1 MLQIKTALRRFGAP
15 LVVGLTLVGCKGDTS
30 LLGPGEISQ
39 ASDRSGSPS
48 INVITWN
55 VYVGASIEDILL
67 AQTEEEFL
75 LAVMNA
81 WAEVQATNF
90 EERADA
96 LADQIVARA
105 PHLIG
110 LQEVTLFRR
119 QSPGDLALVAAGVI
133 PPEAAQDAEDVE
145 LDYLSLLL
153 DALADRGLIYQVAAM
168 SENMDLEVPLVT
180 GAPIPDDMRLT
191 DYDVILVRDDVN
203 WNPASAD
210 NGNFPDALSLSVAGT
225 DVSLPRGW
233 ASVDFTFKGLP
244 YRFLTTH
251 LEPAD
256 IAPGVVHPVLAQLQA
271 DQLATLMSV
280 MDFSPYPVIA
290 TGDFN
295 SAADGST
302 TSTYQDMLDAGFI
315 DAWTTGRPLGDGY
328 TSNQA
333 GDLMNGVSTLF
344 HRIDFV
350 FYRDAH
356 TTAGGNFSGSIHVD
370 RIGEEQA
377 DRTPSGLW
385 PSDHAGVTAE
395 LRIAPG
401 EGL

>member
-1 MLQIKTALRRFGAP
+1 MFQIRTIISRFGVP
-15 LVVGLTLVGCKGDTS
+15 LLVGLALYGCEGDSS
-30 LLGPGEISQ
+30 LLSPVDVSQ
-39 ASDRSGSPS
+39 GRDRAGSPS
-48 INVITWN
+48 LEILTWN
-55 VYVGASIEDILL
+55 VYVGASLEDILL
-67 AQTEEEFL
+67 AETETDFL
-75 LAVMNA
+75 LAVMAA

-90 EERADA
+90 EERAEA

-119 QSPGDLALVAAGVI
+119 QSPGDLALVAAGFI

-153 DALADRGLIYQVAAM
+153 DALADRGFVYQVASM
-168 SENMDLEVPLVT
+168 SENMDLEVPLLT

-191 DYDVILVRDDVN
+191 DYDVILVRDDVD
-203 WNPASAD
+203 WNPASAA
-210 NGNFPDALSLSVAGT
+210 NGNFQAAMPVSVAGT
-225 DVSLPRGW
+225 DLVLPRGW
-233 ASVDFTFKGLP
+233 ASIDFTFKGLP

-256 IAPGVVHPVLAQLQA
+256 IAPGVVLPELAQLQA
-271 DQLATLMSV
+271 FQLAELMGV
-280 MDFSPYPVIA
+280 MDLSPHPVIVA
-290 TGDFN
+290 GDFN

-302 TSTYQDMLDAGFI
+302 TTPYQDMLNAGFV

-333 GDLMNGVSTLF
+333 GDLMNPASTLF

-350 FYRDAH
+350 FYRDEH
-356 TTAGGNFSGSIHVD
+356 TRAGGNFQGSIHID
-370 RIGEEQA
+370 RIGEEQI

-385 PSDHAGVTAE
+385 PSDHAGLAAE

-401 EGL
+401 KGH